1 MPATGRPR
9 AGSFCVSALGGN
21 ELCERGWSSRTALG
35 LPASQGEPDVTL
47 GENQRGCAFPLPQH
61 PSFLHKP
68 AACAVTLLLYHDGVE
83 TPPVK
88 GTARSDTTEGLNLN
102 PGLRAPH
109 GSLL

>member
-47 GENQRGCAFPLPQH
+47 GENQRGCAFPLPRH

-88 GTARSDTTEGLNLN
+88 ELPGDTTEGL
-102 PGLRAPH
+102 
-109 GSLL
+109 